1 MHVSYV
7 SIMDWLMWSA
17 VYSMKWKFVQFPQ
30 ATPLLPGCQVT
41 IDRHLPLYKENS
53 SRTHFPY
60 LWLACKIM
68 SYILCSFYLFVF
80 MKNDYSTVWNN
91 EYSSDRKSEF
101 VQPFLKLLT
110 TSEYFCWNEWY
121 CTNCW
126 DLLCFVSLPTDPF
139 KKFIWWC
146 LGGGFHQAP
155 ETNLNLTGLSLIN
168 IDGHW

>member
-7 SIMDWLMWSA
+7 SRMDWLMWSA
-17 VYSMKWKFVQFPQ
+17 VYNMKWKFVQFP
-30 ATPLLPGCQVT
+30 PGHFFCCLDV
-41 IDRHLPLYKENS
+41 RLPLTGTFLFKDS
-53 SRTHFPY
+53 SRTVSPY

-80 MKNDYSTVWNN
+80 MKNDYSVVWNN
-91 EYSSDRKSEF
+91 EYSSGRKSEF
-101 VQPFLKLLT
+101 VKPFLKLLT

-126 DLLCFVSLPTDPF
+126 DLLCFVSLPMTPL
-139 KKFIWWC
+139 KFIWWC

-155 ETNLNLTGLSLIN
+155 ETNLKHDWMLF
-168 IDGHW
+168 